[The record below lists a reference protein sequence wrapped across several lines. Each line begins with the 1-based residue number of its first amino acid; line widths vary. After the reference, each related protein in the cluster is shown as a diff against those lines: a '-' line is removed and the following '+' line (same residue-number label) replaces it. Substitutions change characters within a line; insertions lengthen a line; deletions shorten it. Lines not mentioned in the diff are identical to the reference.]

1 MRSGDAM
8 VKENA
13 IRVLIAD
20 DHAVVRIGL
29 SALLETERDISVVGV
44 AKDGEEAI
52 AETQRLK
59 PDVVVMDLM
68 MPKKSGVEAT
78 AGILADL
85 PKTKIVVLTSFA
97 ASDAIARA
105 LELGAA
111 GAVMKT
117 AEDAE
122 LVSIIRSVA
131 SGERVISDEIKKLLA
146 EDPPVEK
153 LTSRQLDVLESIT
166 RGLTNA
172 DIAKQLG
179 LREQS
184 VKEHISAILSKIGAS
199 NRSEAVTITMRKLL
213 LKI

>member
-1 MRSGDAM
+1 M
-8 VKENA
+8 
-13 IRVLIAD
+13 
-20 DHAVVRIGL
+20 VRIGL

-153 LTSRQLDVLESIT
+153 LTSRQIEILDSIT

-184 VKEHISAILSKIGAS
+184 VKEHISSIFTKIDAS
-199 NRSEAVTITMRKLL
+199 NRSEAVAITMRKLL

>member
-1 MRSGDAM
+1 MLP
-8 VKENA
+8 
-13 IRVLIAD
+13 IHVLIAD

-29 SALLETERDISVVGV
+29 SALLETEPGISVVGV
-44 AKDGEEAI
+44 AKDGEEAV
-52 AETQRLK
+52 AETLRLK

-68 MPKKSGVEAT
+68 MPRKTGIEAT
-78 AGILADL
+78 AEILAAL
-85 PKTKIVVLTSFA
+85 PETKIIVLTTFA

-122 LVSIIRSVA
+122 LISIIRTVA
-131 SGERVISDEIKKLLA
+131 DGGRVVSEEIQKLLTD
-146 EDPPVEK
+146 DPPAEK
-153 LTSRQLDVLESIT
+153 LTPRQIDILSSVT
-166 RGLTNA
+166 RGFTNA

-179 LREQS
+179 LQEQS
-184 VKEHISAILSKIGAS
+184 VKEHISAIFAKIGAA
-199 NRSEAVTITMRKLL
+199 NRSEAVAITLRKQL

>member
-1 MRSGDAM
+1 MLKDN
-8 VKENA
+8 VIK
-13 IRVLIAD
+13 VLIAD

-29 SALLETERDISVVGV
+29 SALLGTECDISVVGC
-44 AKDGEEAI
+44 AKDGEEAV
-52 AETQRLK
+52 AEARRLK

-78 AGILADL
+78 AEILDAQ
-85 PKTKIVVLTSFA
+85 PETKIVVLTSFA
-97 ASDAIARA
+97 ASNAIARA

-111 GAVMKT
+111 GAVMKS

-122 LVSIIRSVA
+122 LVSIIRTVA
-131 SGERVISDEIKKLLA
+131 AGGRVISDDVKKLLA
-146 EDPPVEK
+146 EDPPAER
-153 LTSRQLDVLESIT
+153 LTSRQMDILESVT

-184 VKEHISAILSKIGAS
+184 VKEHISAIFAKIGAS
-199 NRSEAVTITMRKLL
+199 NRSEAVAITMRKCL

>member
-1 MRSGDAM
+1 MKDRIS
-8 VKENA
+8 
-13 IRVLIAD
+13 VLIAD

-29 SALLETERDISVVGV
+29 SALLGTETDISVIGV
-44 AKDGEEAI
+44 AKDGEEAV
-52 AETQRLK
+52 AEALRLK
-59 PDVVVMDLM
+59 PDVIIMDLM
-68 MPKKSGVEAT
+68 MPKKTGVEAT
-78 AGILADL
+78 AEILTAL
-85 PKTKIVVLTSFA
+85 PETKIIVLTTFS

-122 LVSIIRSVA
+122 LVSIIRTVA
-131 SGERVISDEIKKLLA
+131 SGGRVISDEIKKLLA
-146 EDPPVEK
+146 EDPPAEK
-153 LTSRQLDVLESIT
+153 LTPRQMDILESVT

-184 VKEHISAILSKIGAS
+184 VKEHISSIFAKIGAA
-199 NRSEAVTITMRKLL
+199 NRSEAVAITLRKQL